1 MGTPAGR
8 GDDVKCVGVAPGF
21 GLEDGV
27 AIVVLGSLPPRRLG
41 SKTK

>member
-1 MGTPAGR
+1 MGLGIGPDGR

-27 AIVVLGSLPPRRLG
+27 AMFALKEREV
-41 SKTK
+41 